1 MVTLYL
7 CFLAGGA
14 VLPVISFFLGS
25 FGDSGDVDTDVDI
38 DTDIDINPDID
49 MDIDTD
55 IDLDTEVDLD
65 ADIGIHPDAD
75 VNADIHTGTDFH
87 AGSDIN
93 IGTDTGSVI
102 SIGLF
107 PTSLMSLSAL
117 AITFGAVGAVISLT
131 WKSGVL
137 TFIIALI
144 AGYLSSVVVQS
155 IIKTLKKV
163 QKRNYG
169 LDENELLL
177 YDGKIVDT
185 ILPGQMGTVSFTTLQ
200 SQVVSYP
207 AKAAD
212 VKLRLATGRIV
223 KVVELK
229 NGIIIV
235 EPKNKYE

>member
-1 MVTLYL
+1 MVTIYL

-14 VLPVISFFLGS
+14 VLPVVSFLLGS
-25 FGDSGDVDTDVDI
+25 FGDTGDIDVDTDIDTDLDI
-38 DTDIDINPDID
+38 DTDIGTDID
-49 MDIDTD
+49 SDIDIETDIDTD
-55 IDLDTEVDLD
+55 FDMNTDVD
-65 ADIGIHPDAD
+65 I
-75 VNADIHTGTDFH
+75 NATVDGNAGVPAGT
-87 AGSDIN
+87 DIN
-93 IGTDTGSVI
+93 IGTDAGSI
-102 SIGLF
+102 LSIGLF
-107 PTSLMSLSAL
+107 PSSLMSLSAL

-131 WKSGVL
+131 WKSGIL
-137 TFIIALI
+137 TFLI
-144 AGYLSSVVVQS
+144 AIITGYLASVVVQT

-185 ILPGQMGTVSFTTLQ
+185 ILPGQMGTVSFTTLK

-212 VKLRLATGRIV
+212 AKLRLGTGKIV
-223 KVVELK
+223 KVIELK